1 MCFIW
6 SSSILIKNSNKLIQI
21 SWFKWVDSNG
31 STQISWFTWV
41 YWSKWTDQS
50 EWNDSITCHYTLVIL
65 LYILSSFVLKTISY
79 SQYFLVWKY
88 FVSEFWI
95 EYTGHAQAMACRLGL
110 LQKQTILLC
119 KRMQVVHIIGPEKG
133 NFGAFFVVPGGFA
146 KTFVFDRKLPTIY
159 YSLFYSA

>member
-1 MCFIW
+1 M
-6 SSSILIKNSNKLIQI
+6 
-21 SWFKWVDSNG
+21 
-31 STQISWFTWV
+31 
-41 YWSKWTDQS
+41 
-50 EWNDSITCHYTLVIL
+50 LVIR
-65 LYILSSFVLKTISY
+65 LYILSSFVLKTSSY

-95 EYTGHAQAMACRLGL
+95 EYTGHAQALACRLGL

-159 YSLFYSA
+159 YSLPYSA